1 MNKMMI
7 TRSPLS
13 SIQLRQN
20 PERFK
25 NLLGISVCDF
35 DDLVS
40 KLSLYHNDF
49 FSSIE
54 LADAVCITLLHKE
67 QTVNQ
72 ELLAACFSV
81 EQIDIT
87 NIIQSV
93 EPQISAHS
101 AAHRGDVVTS
111 TVPNLSTEE
120 EILRSLMDTEENF
133 RSAVNAL
140 GEGIILQ
147 DSKAQIVFC
156 NPRAEEILGLS
167 ADQMS
172 GRTSLDPRWRAV
184 HEDGSSFPGEGHPAM
199 VTLRTGDPQRNVVMG
214 VHKPNGTLTWLLVNS
229 QPIRYSN
236 SHEVSGVV
244 VSITDIT
251 EQKLTEEALQKSE
264 SQFRAIFD
272 ASPVP
277 YAINDE
283 QGNIIRLNPAFIA
296 TFGYDL
302 LDIPTLSEWW
312 PKAYPD
318 VLYRQ
323 QVATLW
329 QENLDKANRSGTPF
343 QAMELKV
350 QCHDGSQRIVLVS
363 AAPLHEMF
371 QGRHLVIL
379 HDITERKRLE
389 DDLRKA
395 RDFYVSLVGT
405 VDVVLWESN
414 PETHQVTFISEQAK
428 EMLGYAPEEWMQYEM
443 FWRDHLHPDDRE
455 RVFAYA
461 EERAQNADKYDV
473 EYRFQKPNGET
484 VWLRDVVSVE
494 RTEGSPTLLRGALV
508 DITAQKAQ
516 EDLLRQSEANL
527 RSIMDSSVQ
536 AFWLTDTALRVKA
549 FNKLTAHTV
558 RTLFERDIVLG
569 DSILNYVQPE
579 QHESFL
585 ASARRAL
592 AGEAVVYEEEFQME
606 HGEAQWMELMY
617 LPTYN
622 AEGQII
628 GLTLSSFN
636 VTERRIAYQALTQM
650 NQALEDRV
658 EVRTRELVQLNNE
671 KNEFL
676 GIAAHDLKNPLAGIL
691 SSAEILERY
700 FDDEPSKKRLI
711 SMIIAASDQML
722 DIIKNLLDV
731 NRIESGMVSINIQP
745 VNMEILD
752 GIVEEYQSRAAQ
764 KGIIIHYDNQRRDPI
779 WVLADKQSLRQI
791 FDNLLSNAVK
801 YSPQWKPVWVR
812 VLHRVTADGHK
823 VRLEVQ
829 DEGRGVS
836 EEDKKMLFGKF
847 ARLSAQPTGGEN
859 STGLGLSIVKK
870 LVELQHG
877 KVWCESTF
885 GLGAT
890 FIVELPMAEISRT
903 E

>member
-1 MNKMMI
+1 MTN
-7 TRSPLS
+7 TTLS
-13 SIQLRQN
+13 SLSNLQLRQN
-20 PERFK
+20 PKRFE
-25 NLLGISVCDF
+25 NLLGICISDF
-35 DDLVS
+35 DDLV
-40 KLSLYHNDF
+40 KNITLYQNDIF
-49 FSSIE
+49 NGIE

-67 QTVNQ
+67 QSMSQ
-72 ELLAACFSV
+72 DLLAACFDA
-81 EQIDIT
+81 EQTVI
-87 NIIQSV
+87 NEIIQSV
-93 EPQISAHS
+93 EPHITAHFEVHKGEI
-101 AAHRGDVVTS
+101 ATS
-111 TVPNLSTEE
+111 LAINGLTEE

-140 GEGIILQ
+140 GEGIVLQ
-147 DSKAQIVFC
+147 GLNGQIVFC

-167 ADQMS
+167 TDQMS
-172 GRTSLDPRWRAV
+172 GRTCLDPRWRAV
-184 HEDGSSFPGEGHPAM
+184 HEDGTPFPGEGHPAM
-199 VTLRTGDPQRNVVMG
+199 VTLRTGEPQRNVVMG
-214 VHKPNGTLTWLLVNS
+214 IYKPNDTLTWLLVNS
-229 QPIRYSN
+229 QPIRHNDSQ
-236 SHEVSGVV
+236 EVSGVV
-244 VSITDIT
+244 VSFTDIT

-283 QGNIIRLNPAFIA
+283 QGNIIRLNPAFIS

-302 LDIPTLSEWW
+302 SDIPTLHEWW

-318 VLYRQ
+318 ALYRQ
-323 QVATLW
+323 QVAAQW
-329 QENLDKANRSGTPF
+329 KENLDKANSIGTPF
-343 QAMELKV
+343 QPMELKV
-350 QCHDGSQRIVLVS
+350 QCKDSTQRIVLVS
-363 AAPLHEMF
+363 AAPLHKMF
-371 QGRHLVIL
+371 QGMRLVIL
-379 HDITERKRLE
+379 HNITERKRFE
-389 DDLRKA
+389 DDLRKT

-414 PETHQVTFISEQAK
+414 PETHEVTFISEQAK
-428 EMLGYAPEEWMQYEM
+428 DMLGYAPDEWMQYEM

-461 EERAQNADKYDV
+461 EERIQNADKYDI
-473 EYRFQKPNGET
+473 EYRFLKPNGET
-484 VWLRDVVSVE
+484 VWLRDVVTVE
-494 RTEGSPTLLRGALV
+494 RAEGKPILLRGALV
-508 DITAQKAQ
+508 DITEQKEQ
-516 EDLLRQSEANL
+516 EELLRQSEANL

-536 AFWLTDTALRVKA
+536 AFWLTDTTLHVKA

-579 QHESFL
+579 KHKSFL
-585 ASARRAL
+585 ASAHRAL
-592 AGEAVVYEEEFQME
+592 AGEAVVYEEEFQSE
-606 HGEAQWMELMY
+606 HGETQWMELMY

-622 AEGQII
+622 TEGKII

-636 VTERRIAYQALTQM
+636 VTERKIAYQALTQM
-650 NQALEDRV
+650 NQVLEDRV
-658 EVRTRELVQLNNE
+658 LVRTRELVQLNNE
-671 KNEFL
+671 KTEFL

-691 SSAEILERY
+691 SSAEILECQ
-700 FDDEPSKKRLI
+700 FADEPSKKRLI
-711 SMIIAASDQML
+711 SMIISASDQML
-722 DIIKNLLDV
+722 DIITNLLDV

-752 GIVEEYQSRAAQ
+752 SIVEEYQSRAAQ
-764 KGIIIHYDNQRRDPI
+764 KGIIIHYDNQRREPI
-779 WVLADKQSLRQI
+779 WALADKQSLRQV

-801 YSPQWKPVWVR
+801 YSPQWKPIWVR
-812 VLHRVTADGHK
+812 VLHRITADGHK

-890 FIVELPMAEISRT
+890 FIVELPMAEISKT
-903 E
+903 D

>member
-1 MNKMMI
+1 MTN
-7 TRSPLS
+7 TTLSPLS
-13 SIQLRQN
+13 SHQLRQN
-20 PERFK
+20 PKRFE
-25 NLLGISVCDF
+25 NLLGISVSDC
-35 DDLVS
+35 DDLIKKV
-40 KLSLYHNDF
+40 SLYQNDIF
-49 FSSIE
+49 NGIE

-67 QTVNQ
+67 QAMSQ
-72 ELLAACFSV
+72 DLLAACFGA
-81 EQIDIT
+81 EQTIIND
-87 NIIQSV
+87 IIQSI
-93 EPQISAHS
+93 EPHITAHS
-101 AAHRGDVVTS
+101 QVRKGKIATS
-111 TVPNLSTEE
+111 RAINRSTEE
-120 EILRSLMDTEENF
+120 EILHSLMDTEENF

-140 GEGIILQ
+140 GEGITIQ
-147 DSKAQIVFC
+147 DINGQIVFC

-167 ADQMS
+167 TDQMS

-184 HEDGSSFPGEGHPAM
+184 HEDGSPFPGEGHPAM
-199 VTLRTGDPQRNVVMG
+199 VTLRTGEPQRNVVMG
-214 VHKPNGTLTWLLVNS
+214 IYKPNDTLTWLLVNS
-229 QPIRYSN
+229 QPIRYNDSQV
-236 SHEVSGVV
+236 VSGVV
-244 VSITDIT
+244 VSFTDIT

-283 QGNIIRLNPAFIA
+283 QGNIIRLNPAFIS

-302 LDIPTLSEWW
+302 TDIPTLSEWW

-318 VLYRQ
+318 ALYRQ
-323 QVATLW
+323 QVAAQW
-329 QENLDKANRSGTPF
+329 KENLDKANSSGTPF
-343 QAMELKV
+343 QPMELKV
-350 QCHDGSQRIVLVS
+350 QCKDGTQRIVLVS

-371 QGRHLVIL
+371 QGMHLVIL
-379 HDITERKRLE
+379 HNITERKRFE
-389 DDLRKA
+389 DDLRKT
-395 RDFYVSLVGT
+395 RDFYVSLVAT
-405 VDVVLWESN
+405 VNVVLWESN

-428 EMLGYAPEEWMQYEM
+428 EMLGYAPDEWMQYEM

-455 RVFAYA
+455 RVFAYV
-461 EERAQNADKYDV
+461 EERVQNADKYDI

-494 RTEGSPTLLRGALV
+494 RAEGKPILLRGALV
-508 DITAQKAQ
+508 DITEQKEQ
-516 EDLLRQSEANL
+516 EELLRQSEANL

-569 DSILNYVQPE
+569 DSILNYVKPE
-579 QHESFL
+579 QYESFV
-585 ASARRAL
+585 ASAHRAL
-592 AGEAVVYEEEFQME
+592 AGEAVVYEEEFHSE
-606 HGEAQWMELMY
+606 HGESQWMELMY

-622 AEGQII
+622 TEGKII

-636 VTERRIAYQALTQM
+636 VTERKIAYQALTQM
-650 NQALEDRV
+650 NQVLEDRV
-658 EVRTRELVQLNNE
+658 IVRTRELIQLNNE

-700 FDDEPSKKRLI
+700 FEDEPSKKRLI
-711 SMIIAASDQML
+711 SMIISASDQML

-731 NRIESGMVSINIQP
+731 NRIESGMVSINSQP

-752 GIVEEYQSRAAQ
+752 SIVEEYQPRAAQ
-764 KGIIIHYDNQRRDPI
+764 KGIIIHYDNQRREPI
-779 WVLADKQSLRQI
+779 WALADKQSLKQV

-801 YSPQWKPVWVR
+801 YSPQWKPIWVR
-812 VLHRVTADGHK
+812 VLHRKTADGHR

-903 E
+903 D